1 MMKSKQKSR
10 PNLYPEFA
18 EGKSPAHLCP
28 NDDFSNKVG
37 FYVAEAI
44 D

>member
-10 PNLYPEFA
+10 PN
-18 EGKSPAHLCP
+18 KSPALLCP
-28 NDDFSNKVG
+28 NDDFSNKVS
-37 FYVAEAI
+37 FYVAEAS

>member
-10 PNLYPEFA
+10 PN
-18 EGKSPAHLCP
+18 KSPPRLCP

-37 FYVAEAI
+37 FYVAYAI
-44 D
+44 N